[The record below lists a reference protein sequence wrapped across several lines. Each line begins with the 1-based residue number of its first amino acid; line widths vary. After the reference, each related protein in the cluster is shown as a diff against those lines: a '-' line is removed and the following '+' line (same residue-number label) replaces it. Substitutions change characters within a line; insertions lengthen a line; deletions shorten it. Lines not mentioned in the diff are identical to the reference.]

1 MAALKPYMTELLAK
15 GKREDGRKPF
25 DYRDIKI
32 ETGII
37 ARANGSARVLI
48 GKTEVLV
55 GVKLDVGEPF
65 PDSPE
70 SGILMV
76 NSELLPLASP
86 NFEFGP
92 PSKDSVELSRVID
105 RGIRECHAID
115 LDKLCIK
122 PKEKVWMIF
131 IDIYPI
137 NDDGNLL
144 DAGALGAIAA
154 LKTALLPKYD
164 EDEEKVLYKEITK
177 TKLPIQ
183 KIPIL
188 TTFGK
193 LSGNLFIDATMREEK
208 ELDARLSIATTED
221 GIASAMQKG
230 GVGTL
235 TAEEVIELTEK
246 AAELGKKLRKLIPS
260 K

>member
-1 MAALKPYMTELLAK
+1 MAMLKPYMTELLAK

-55 GVKLDVGEPF
+55 GVKLDVGVPF

-70 SGILMV
+70 SGVLMV
-76 NSELLPLASP
+76 NAELLPLASP
-86 NFEFGP
+86 SFEFGP
-92 PSKDSVELSRVID
+92 PSKDSIELSRVID

-122 PKEKVWMIF
+122 P
-131 IDIYPI
+131 
-137 NDDGNLL
+137 
-144 DAGALGAIAA
+144 
-154 LKTALLPKYD
+154 
-164 EDEEKVLYKEITK
+164 EEKVLHKELTK
-177 TKLPIQ
+177 TKLPVQ
-183 KIPIL
+183 KIPVL

-193 LSGNLFIDATMREEK
+193 LSGNLFVDATMREEK
-208 ELDARLSIATTED
+208 EVDARLSIATIED
-221 GIASAMQKG
+221 GTASAMQKG
-230 GVGTL
+230 GSGPL

-246 AAELGKKLRKLIPS
+246 AVELGKKLRKLIPS